1 MKVSLGYK
9 GVDELIKHLREA
21 ATLKD
26 VQRVVKTNTSDMAK
40 LAQQKA
46 PVDTG
51 FLRRSIV
58 MKLEDDGLQGKVTPM
73 AEYAAYLE
81 YGTRF
86 MAKQPFIG
94 PAFNV
99 QKAIFMKDMQRLF
112 K

>member
-1 MKVSLGYK
+1 
-9 GVDELIKHLREA
+9 
-21 ATLKD
+21 
-26 VQRVVKTNTSDMAK
+26 
-40 LAQQKA
+40 
-46 PVDTG
+46 
-51 FLRRSIV
+51 

-73 AEYAAYLE
+73 AEYASYLE

>member
-1 MKVSLGYK
+1 MKASLGYK
-9 GVDELIKHLREA
+9 GVDELLKHLQEA

-26 VQRVVKTNTSDMAK
+26 VQRVVKTK

-86 MAKQPFIG
+86 MAKQAFVR

>member
-9 GVDELIKHLREA
+9 GVDELLKHLQEA

-26 VQRVVKTNTSDMAK
+26 VQRVVKTNTADMAK

-58 MKLEDDGLQGKVTPM
+58 MKLEDDGLSCQSSSARRKS
-73 AEYAAYLE
+73 AAISD
-81 YGTRF
+81 GMDGRRF
-86 MAKQPFIG
+86 YSNFKPF
-94 PAFNV
+94 
-99 QKAIFMKDMQRLF
+99 LSC
-112 K
+112 